1 MSSAACSRRFR
12 QRRARIRFR
21 CPLRSACCRCGSPTA
36 LSRIRHRRILRCS
49 RFWHADAS
57 AEAIVECVII
67 SECRVG
73 ELHADKHSL
82 HVIGAVGYGRTLM
95 PIWDLDGIRHDCSQ
109 LIHVLAPLLGF
120 VFLVPAAVLHD
131 GAGVDTVR
139 AAGSESRCLFVSAT
153 PSSEL

>member
-1 MSSAACSRRFR
+1 M
-12 QRRARIRFR
+12 
-21 CPLRSACCRCGSPTA
+21 
-36 LSRIRHRRILRCS
+36 
-49 RFWHADAS
+49 
-57 AEAIVECVII
+57 II

-73 ELHADKHSL
+73 ELHTDKHSL